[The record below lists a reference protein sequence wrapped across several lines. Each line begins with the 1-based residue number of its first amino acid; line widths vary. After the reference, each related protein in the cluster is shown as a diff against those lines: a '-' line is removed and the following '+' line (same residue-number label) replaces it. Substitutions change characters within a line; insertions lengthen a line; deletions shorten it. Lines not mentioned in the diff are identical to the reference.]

1 MITNTGKTIIGKYL
15 LGQAPAYASHIAVGC
30 GATPLSDTPTTEQ
43 KAEYAEKTNLDFE
56 MFRVAISSRGFVNE
70 DGVAKIVLTAELP
83 TEERYEFTEVG
94 LYSAGLN
101 PAASSNDSRT
111 IFGFTQGEAWKQHS
125 EAGAITSIPVIAER
139 LDNNDVIE
147 DPLVPNPTN
156 PNETISATIFQA
168 NADNATFANAVRSG
182 AYERGRFYNNM
193 LLMRGDSSI
202 ISSNNGYSV
211 LAGDHVHLTGI
222 RTDFSKNSPIDEL
235 RLAFSL
241 INKEPSQD
249 EPTAVRLLVE
259 FASEDS
265 SSENTEYARFWVDLS
280 SNDLD
285 INFIN
290 NRYFV
295 VNKQLQ
301 QLEVSQNFAWASVT
315 AVRIYASVINKYDF
329 FSIAGD
335 GTTTTIV
342 SNTNTNLE
350 VGEKFVFYSNT
361 NTALDVCNGVQI
373 VTEIGTIG
381 DNYTVSFESTLDT
394 DEQYVQYTE
403 SLPYIERPSKEYHV
417 SLDAMR
423 FENIG
428 TVSPLYG
435 LTGYSVVSNINSAPI
450 LKNPN
455 TNNYLEFRFALGVQ

>member
-30 GATPLSDTPTTEQ
+30 GATPLSDTPTTKQ

-139 LDNNDVIE
+139 LDNNNIIE

-265 SSENTEYARFWVDLS
+265 SSENTEYARFWVDIK
-280 SNDLD
+280 D
-285 INFIN
+285 IDDNVDFIN

-301 QLEVSQNFAWASVT
+301 ELETSANFAWASVT
-315 AVRIYASVINKYDF
+315 AVRIYVSAINEYTF
-329 FSIAGD
+329 FSISGD

-342 SNTNTNLE
+342 SNANPNLE
-350 VGEKFVFYSNT
+350 VGDKFIFYSADNSGFADCDGVREVTAVSESSGNFYVKFLSDLLTEDFVSNT
-361 NTALDVCNGVQI
+361 G
-373 VTEIGTIG
+373 
-381 DNYTVSFESTLDT
+381 SS
-394 DEQYVQYTE
+394 
-403 SLPYIERPSKEYHV
+403 SYIERPSKEYHV

-435 LTGYSVVSNINSAPI
+435 LTGYSVVSNTNAAPI